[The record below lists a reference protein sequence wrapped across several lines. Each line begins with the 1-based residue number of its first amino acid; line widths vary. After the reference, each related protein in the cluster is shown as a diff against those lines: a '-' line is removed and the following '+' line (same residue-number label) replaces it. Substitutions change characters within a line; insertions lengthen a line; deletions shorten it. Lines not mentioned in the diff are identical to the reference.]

1 MTPGSRAQI
10 TAELSSGAGGLLEAW
25 LRGGSFSIRKTLFSS
40 MLGICWKESMH
51 GVRVRVMGLR
61 HCLEEILCKAESVE
75 LLVPPGQASIST

>member
-1 MTPGSRAQI
+1 LTPGSRAQI

-51 GVRVRVMGLR
+51 GVRVMGLW
-61 HCLEEILCKAESVE
+61 HCLEEILYKAESVE